1 MSIII
6 SIEGNIG
13 AGKTTIINEIN
24 KLTFNKPHIII
35 LEQVQEWMSMNQE
48 ILEEENEFG
57 DTAKYVTLDVAV
69 GVE

>member
-1 MSIII
+1 MWKICLSGTNVPV
-6 SIEGNIG
+6 EGCESM
-13 AGKTTIINEIN
+13 TD
-24 KLTFNKPHIII
+24 
-35 LEQVQEWMSMNQE
+35 EQVQEWMSTNQE

>member
-1 MSIII
+1 MWKICLSGTNVQV
-6 SIEGNIG
+6 EGCESM
-13 AGKTTIINEIN
+13 TD
-24 KLTFNKPHIII
+24 
-35 LEQVQEWMSMNQE
+35 EQVQEWMSTNQE

>member
-1 MSIII
+1 MWKICLSGTNTPV
-6 SIEGNIG
+6 EGCESM
-13 AGKTTIINEIN
+13 TD
-24 KLTFNKPHIII
+24 
-35 LEQVQEWMSMNQE
+35 EQVQEWMSMNQE